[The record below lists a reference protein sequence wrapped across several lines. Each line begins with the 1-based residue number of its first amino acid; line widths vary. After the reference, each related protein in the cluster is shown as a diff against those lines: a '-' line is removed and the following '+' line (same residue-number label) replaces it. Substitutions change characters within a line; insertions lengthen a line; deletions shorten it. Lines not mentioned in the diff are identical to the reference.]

1 MGVFNSLVKVG
12 DDKFPCEKCQ
22 DLQLVPPALGP
33 GLLAPHPLQE
43 LVLQAAEAERAREK
57 VQEPQLLAVRAERGE
72 PAVEA
77 CGASIRTIRRASRL
91 AQFLSL
97 SCPCS
102 SLPACLCCTSGE
114 NTTELRDAPLQL
126 FPPQHLIHL
135 PQSSSLPQ
143 NVSFYFLFS
152 YVNIHVCY
160 VVKLKCNCIYLYSSP
175 CWEMKRLFLTI

>member
-1 MGVFNSLVKVG
+1 MGNSLVNVG

-33 GLLAPHPLQE
+33 GLLAPLPLQE
-43 LVLQAAEAERAREK
+43 LALQAAEAERAREK
-57 VQEPQLLAVRAERGE
+57 VLEPQLLAVRAERGE

-77 CGASIRTIRRASRL
+77 CGVSIRTIRRASRL

-114 NTTELRDAPLQL
+114 NTTELRRPAPALSL
-126 FPPQHLIHL
+126 THLIHL
-135 PQSSSLPQ
+135 PNHSHKMNLFI
-143 NVSFYFLFS
+143 FYF
-152 YVNIHVCY
+152 H
-160 VVKLKCNCIYLYSSP
+160 
-175 CWEMKRLFLTI
+175 M

>member
-1 MGVFNSLVKVG
+1 MGNSLVKVG

-57 VQEPQLLAVRAERGE
+57 VLEPQLLAVRAERGE
-72 PAVEA
+72 PAVVA
-77 CGASIRTIRRASRL
+77 CGAFIPTIRRASRL
-91 AQFLSL
+91 AQFLSS

-114 NTTELRDAPLQL
+114 NTTELRRPAPALSL
-126 FPPQHLIHL
+126 PHLIHL
-135 PQSSSLPQ
+135 PNLPHSHKT
-143 NVSFYFLFS
+143 NLFIFYF
-152 YVNIHVCY
+152 H
-160 VVKLKCNCIYLYSSP
+160 
-175 CWEMKRLFLTI
+175 M

>member
-1 MGVFNSLVKVG
+1 MGSVKVG

-22 DLQLVPPALGP
+22 DLQLVLPALGP

-43 LVLQAAEAERAREK
+43 LALQAAEERAREK
-57 VQEPQLLAVRAERGE
+57 VLEPQLLAVQAERGE
-72 PAVEA
+72 PAVVA

-114 NTTELRDAPLQL
+114 NTTELRRPAPALSPPHTSFTSPNLPHSHKTNL
-126 FPPQHLIHL
+126 FI
-135 PQSSSLPQ
+135 
-143 NVSFYFLFS
+143 FYF
-152 YVNIHVCY
+152 H
-160 VVKLKCNCIYLYSSP
+160 
-175 CWEMKRLFLTI
+175 M